1 MKLAS
6 QKRTSTLFLVCL
18 FVTSLL
24 ITPLSADPV
33 NIPKFV
39 SLVFFSSLCFV
50 ICFTD
55 IKVRGLSQIG
65 SIGAASIL
73 FMAAAILVS
82 TFSDSDV
89 VSQLYGS
96 TGRNIGLFT
105 LISLAIFMIVGI
117 LLASEN
123 LLGNLVSTLMAVT
136 LLSAIYG
143 AIQYWNIDPLVWD
156 SNYGKIFGFLGN
168 PNFQS
173 AMLGLGAIAGA
184 GLLLIG
190 SQSVKWK
197 LLTICFLVLMLI
209 SILNTKSYQ
218 GYLVFL
224 IGTVFILY
232 ASLFKS
238 APRKVHALFL
248 ALLLFGPFTAFLFLV
263 KNFPTSSIVTT
274 GSLNQRVTYWEV
286 GFRVWQQNPIFGTGL
301 DTFGE
306 SFRRYRNLKNFETVS
321 GTVTNSSHNFYID
334 ILANGGL
341 ILFLP
346 VVFITAS
353 AIVAIWKILSTFTV
367 ISSSAKIVMGVWT
380 GLFTQALISPNQ
392 IGLLVWFW
400 GCTGVIIGFERSN
413 VRNLKIDG
421 EGKVLNL
428 AKKKSKG
435 LNQLDP
441 SQLMSSF
448 ASIVISLAVALPPYI
463 ASIRYLDALK
473 SGQVERIY
481 AAALISPMD
490 ISRNVAIIDAFS
502 NNQFPSQAHSLAL
515 ITVERY
521 PNSYV
526 AWNQLFGLADVL
538 PEEKK
543 QAVLNMRR
551 LDPFNPSIG

>member
-1 MKLAS
+1 MKLVT
-6 QKRTSTLFLVCL
+6 QKRASTLFLVGL

-50 ICFTD
+50 ICLTD
-55 IKVRGLSQIG
+55 IKIRGLSQIG
-65 SIGAASIL
+65 SIGAASII

-82 TFSDSDV
+82 TFSNSDV

-123 LLGNLVSTLMAVT
+123 LLGNLVSILIAVT

-143 AIQYWNIDPLVWD
+143 AIQYMNLDPLAWD
-156 SNYGKIFGFLGN
+156 SNFGKIFGFFGN

-173 AMLGLGAIAGA
+173 AMLGLGGIAGA
-184 GLLLIG
+184 GLLLTG
-190 SQSVKWK
+190 NQNMKK
-197 LLTICFLVLMLI
+197 KFLTVCFLVLLLI
-209 SILNTKSYQ
+209 SILNTQSYQ

-232 ASLFKS
+232 AKLFKS
-238 APRKVHALFL
+238 APRKIHALFL
-248 ALLLFGPFTAFLFLV
+248 ALLLFGPFMGYLFLV
-263 KNFPTSSIVTT
+263 KNFPTNSIVTT
-274 GSLNQRVTYWEV
+274 GSLNQRATYWEV

-306 SFRRYRNLKNFETVS
+306 SFRRYRNLKNIEAVS
-321 GTVTNSSHNFYID
+321 GTITNSSHNFYID

-346 VVFITAS
+346 VVFITA
-353 AIVAIWKILSTFTV
+353 ITIIAIWKILSNLKV
-367 ISSSAKIVMGVWT
+367 ISSPAKIIIGVWI

-400 GCTGVIIGFERSN
+400 GCAGVIVGFERSSVKHLQIDN
-413 VRNLKIDG
+413 DGRVSKLNKKNLKR
-421 EGKVLNL
+421 
-428 AKKKSKG
+428 

-441 SQLMSSF
+441 SQLITSF
-448 ASIVISLAVALPPYI
+448 ASIFISLAVALPPYV

-481 AAALISPMD
+481 SAASIYPMD
-490 ISRNVAIIDAFS
+490 VSRSVAIIDAFS
-502 NNQFPSQAHSLAL
+502 NNQFYSQAHSLAL
-515 ITVERY
+515 NTVERY

-526 AWNQLFGLADVL
+526 AWNQLFELTDVS

-543 QAVLNMRR
+543 QALLNMRR
-551 LDPFNPSIG
+551 LDPFNPSIR

>member
-1 MKLAS
+1 MKLAT
-6 QKRTSTLFLVCL
+6 QKRANTLFLVGL
-18 FVTSLL
+18 LVTSLL

-39 SLVFFSSLCFV
+39 SLIFFSLLCFV
-50 ICFTD
+50 ICLTD
-55 IKVRGLSQIG
+55 IKIKGLRQIG
-65 SIGAASIL
+65 SMGTASFI
-73 FMAAAILVS
+73 FVIAAITVS
-82 TFSDSDV
+82 VFSDSDV
-89 VSQLYGS
+89 VTQLYGA

-105 LISLAIFMIVGI
+105 LISLTIFMIVGI

-123 LLGNLVSTLMAVT
+123 LLGNLVSTLIAVT
-136 LLSAIYG
+136 SLSAIYG
-143 AIQYWNIDPLVWD
+143 AIQYVNLDPLIWD
-156 SNYGKIFGFLGN
+156 SDFGKIFGFFGN

-173 AMLGLGAIAGA
+173 AMLGLGCIVGA
-184 GLLLIG
+184 GLLLTG
-190 SQSVKWK
+190 SQSMKMK
-197 LLTICFLVLMLI
+197 LLTVSFLILLLI
-209 SILNTKSYQ
+209 SILTTNSYQ

-232 ASLFKS
+232 ALLFKS
-238 APRKVHALFL
+238 APQKVHALFL
-248 ALLLFGPFTAFLFLV
+248 ALLLFGPFTAYLFLV
-263 KNFPTSSIVTT
+263 KNFPTNSIVTT
-274 GSLNQRVTYWEV
+274 GSLNQRATYWEV

-341 ILFLP
+341 VLFLP

-353 AIVAIWKILSTFTV
+353 TIVAIWKILSNLKV
-367 ISSSAKIVMGVWT
+367 ISSPAKIIIGVWI

-400 GCTGVIIGFERSN
+400 GCAGVIVGFERN
-413 VRNLKIDG
+413 NARNLKIDG
-421 EGKVLNL
+421 EGKVSNL
-428 AKKKSKG
+428 AKKRSKG

-441 SQLMSSF
+441 SQLMTSF

-463 ASIRYLDALK
+463 ASVRYLDALK

-490 ISRNVAIIDAFS
+490 ISRNIAIIDAFS
-502 NNQFPSQAHSLAL
+502 NNQFSSQAHSLAL

-526 AWNQLFGLADVL
+526 AWNQLFRLADVL

-543 QAVLNMRR
+543 QAELNMRR

>member
-1 MKLAS
+1 
-6 QKRTSTLFLVCL
+6 
-18 FVTSLL
+18 
-24 ITPLSADPV
+24 
-33 NIPKFV
+33 
-39 SLVFFSSLCFV
+39 
-50 ICFTD
+50 
-55 IKVRGLSQIG
+55 
-65 SIGAASIL
+65 
-73 FMAAAILVS
+73 
-82 TFSDSDV
+82 
-89 VSQLYGS
+89 
-96 TGRNIGLFT
+96 
-105 LISLAIFMIVGI
+105 
-117 LLASEN
+117 
-123 LLGNLVSTLMAVT
+123 
-136 LLSAIYG
+136 
-143 AIQYWNIDPLVWD
+143 
-156 SNYGKIFGFLGN
+156 
-168 PNFQS
+168 
-173 AMLGLGAIAGA
+173 
-184 GLLLIG
+184 
-190 SQSVKWK
+190 
-197 LLTICFLVLMLI
+197 
-209 SILNTKSYQ
+209 
-218 GYLVFL
+218 
-224 IGTVFILY
+224 
-232 ASLFKS
+232 
-238 APRKVHALFL
+238 
-248 ALLLFGPFTAFLFLV
+248 
-263 KNFPTSSIVTT
+263 
-274 GSLNQRVTYWEV
+274 
-286 GFRVWQQNPIFGTGL
+286 
-301 DTFGE
+301 
-306 SFRRYRNLKNFETVS
+306 
-321 GTVTNSSHNFYID
+321 
-334 ILANGGL
+334 
-341 ILFLP
+341 
-346 VVFITAS
+346 
-353 AIVAIWKILSTFTV
+353 
-367 ISSSAKIVMGVWT
+367 MGVWT